1 MAKAV
6 ANSRQS
12 PLDGVLWFMDAVLD
26 TVEAAVA
33 AAAQR
38 AGPNAVATVRFA
50 FAVSTDLVPG
60 GGTTVNAA
68 QFLAEVYRNYRR
80 KVGSPKSQVF
90 REQVEALAGFGD
102 RSEELVQEFDRRFE
116 QLSKDK
122 VTCHVADVRE
132 YIASAPLFVKSRTQ
146 QATADVE
153 RSGRHARVF
162 SAEKLNEFLPTDLFR
177 LKRGTAVL
185 GPAGVAIV
193 VVKPIAVGGFGE
205 VWECEV
211 SGVEGYSGGRLALKY
226 GRTDGHRPVMVRDAQ
241 ILRRLSD
248 DRRTSACVP
257 RLVFDGTQE
266 AVPWI
271 LMELVESVRTLRQWT
286 GNLVDDASDA
296 EDSES
301 PVSAAHNGSPAR
313 KRPIL
318 TLLEMAH
325 RVAVVLNSVHAA
337 EVAHGDIK
345 PDNILIGGNGQVRF
359 VDFGSARHHVQQ
371 QQSLSLADMRFVTRA
386 YRPQRALDSESIT
399 PRLDL
404 YAFGVVLYEM
414 LLGDTDLAGN
424 AARLRR
430 ARVPG
435 DIISLIDDIIDIDQK
450 RDLDVAAVLARL
462 ERTTTWRMRQF
473 NLRVEALK
481 AASRAVVEAV
491 SDKYHGRTAHLSIG
505 REFVWTLASNL
516 APLLVLAL
524 VGAGFVSFVVH
535 VEGRKADHA
544 IEEQCRRG
552 DLDACRVAATCRRTG
567 DCSLSVDAQAAERF
581 DARVAFELCEQG
593 GLAGCRLV
601 IGCHSSGACLDQHN
615 APPLEYAKIL
625 ACRAGAEEFCEAKEP
640 PTAPDAGAPAT
651 SPTPSQAVGVTAAT
665 SPEPAPAIPAG
676 DAIRQPTTA
685 PAASPSPAARPDV
698 ATVPTEK
705 RKLPSAAGER
715 QKRTALSGVQF
726 EKLHSCTGDVND
738 VDSWQSYAAIC
749 AKLHNATGD
758 HMIDVRVSV
767 PTRVVGEAVISVWG
781 EDGVGGEAV
790 DCLKSRILASGH
802 ALKLAPGCLV
812 KVKVPMRAD

>member
-122 VTCHVADVRE
+122 VTCHVADVRD
-132 YIASAPLFVKSRTQ
+132 YITSVPLFVQSRTQ
-146 QATADVE
+146 QAIADVE

-162 SAEKLNEFLPTDLFR
+162 SAEKLNEFLPADVFR
-177 LKRGTAVL
+177 LKRGTVVK
-185 GPAGVAIV
+185 GPAGLSILV
-193 VVKPIAVGGFGE
+193 VRPIAVGGFGE
-205 VWECEV
+205 VWECEAR
-211 SGVEGYSGGRLALKY
+211 GLEGCAEGRLALKY
-226 GRTDGHRPVMVRDAQ
+226 CRTDGHRPVMVRDAQ

-248 DRRTSACVP
+248 NIRTSACVP
-257 RLVFDGTQE
+257 RLVVDGTQE
-266 AVPWI
+266 EVPWI
-271 LMELVESVRTLRQWT
+271 LMELVESVKTLRQWT
-286 GNLVDDASDA
+286 DSLVDNAPDA
-296 EDSES
+296 E
-301 PVSAAHNGSPAR
+301 GSGADGGRRGR

-359 VDFGSARHHVQQ
+359 VDFGSARHHVHQ

-386 YRPQRALDSESIT
+386 YRPQRPLDSESIG

-414 LLGDTDLAGN
+414 LLGDTDLARN
-424 AARLRR
+424 DARLRL
-430 ARVPG
+430 ARVPN
-435 DIISLIDDIIDIDQK
+435 DIIGLIDDIIDIDHK
-450 RDLDVAAVLARL
+450 RDLNAAAVLAQL

-473 NLRVEALK
+473 NLRFEALK
-481 AASRAVVEAV
+481 AAGRAVVEAV

-505 REFVWTLASNL
+505 REFVWALAGSL
-516 APLLVLAL
+516 GPLLVLAVL
-524 VGAGFVSFVVH
+524 ASGLGAFIYH
-535 VEGRKADHA
+535 VESRKIDHA
-544 IEEQCRRG
+544 VEAQCGRG
-552 DLDACRVAATCRRTG
+552 KLDACRVAAICRRTG
-567 DCSLSVDAQAAERF
+567 ECSLSVDPQAAERF
-581 DARVAFELCEQG
+581 EARVALESCEQG
-593 GLAGCRLV
+593 ELEGCRVV
-601 IGCHSSGACLDQHN
+601 IGCHTSGACLNQYN
-615 APPLEYAKIL
+615 SAPLEYAKIL
-625 ACRAGAEEFCEAKEP
+625 ACRAGAEEYCEAKEP

-767 PTRVVGEAVISVWG
+767 PTRVDGEPVVSVWG

>member
-6 ANSRQS
+6 ASSRQS
-12 PLDGVLWFMDAVLD
+12 PLDGVLWFMDAILD
-26 TVEAAVA
+26 TVEAAA
-33 AAAQR
+33 ELAAQS
-38 AGPNAVATVRFA
+38 APPNVVATVRFA
-50 FAVSTDLVPG
+50 LAASADFVPG
-60 GGTTVNAA
+60 AGTTVNVAE
-68 QFLAEVYRNYRR
+68 FLIEVYRNYRK
-80 KVGSPKSQVF
+80 KVGSPVSQVF
-90 REQVEALAGFGD
+90 RRQMEALADFGD
-102 RSEELVQEFDRRFE
+102 RSSELVQEFDRRFAK
-116 QLSKDK
+116 LPRDK

-132 YIASAPLFVKSRTQ
+132 YIASAPLFVRSRTQ

-185 GPAGVAIV
+185 GPTGLAIL

-211 SGVEGYSGGRLALKY
+211 SGLEGYSGGRLALKY
-226 GRTDGHRPVMVRDAQ
+226 GRTDSHRPVMVRDAQ

-257 RLVFDGTQE
+257 RLVFDGTRE
-266 AVPWI
+266 EVPWI

-286 GNLVDDASDA
+286 ANLVDDASDA
-296 EDSES
+296 EDSGS
-301 PVSAAHNGSPAR
+301 PVSAADNGSPAR

-325 RVAVVLNSVHAA
+325 RVAVVLNTVHAG

-345 PDNILIGGNGQVRF
+345 PDNTLVGGNGQVRF

-435 DIISLIDDIIDIDQK
+435 DIIGLIDDIIDIDQK

-524 VGAGFVSFVVH
+524 VGTGFVSFVVH
-535 VEGRKADHA
+535 VEGRKTDHA
-544 IEEQCRRG
+544 IEAECGRG

-567 DCSLSVDAQAAERF
+567 DCSLSVDAHSAERF
-581 DARVAFELCEQG
+581 EARIAFDRCEQG
-593 GLAGCRLV
+593 VLAGCRVV
-601 IGCHSSGACLDQHN
+601 IGCHTSGACVHQHN

-625 ACRAGAEEFCEAKEP
+625 ACRAGAEEFCEAKDP
-640 PTAPDAGAPAT
+640 AIAPDAGALAT
-651 SPTPSQAVGVTAAT
+651 SPTPSQAVGVTAAA
-665 SPEPAPAIPAG
+665 SAGPAPAIPAG

-698 ATVPTEK
+698 ATVSTEK

-715 QKRTALSGVQF
+715 QKRSDPSAVQF
-726 EKLHSCTGDVND
+726 EQHHPCVADAND
-738 VDSWQSYAAIC
+738 VSNWRSFGAIC

-767 PTRVVGEAVISVWG
+767 PTRVDGEPVVSVWG

-802 ALKLAPGCLV
+802 ALKLDPGCLV